1 MLVSRTKDLVTLE
14 EFIIKSQQKFP
25 HATGEL
31 SQLLRD
37 LSLAGKIIADEINK
51 TVVRN
56 ASNPEG
62 MTEEPQERMKRLE
75 EFAETQLTFAL
86 KRSGIVCSVITDDDA
101 TPDTVD
107 PNGKYIVILD
117 PLDGTFNVEINAS
130 IGTIFSIYKRFS
142 EPGTTPGEAESL
154 QQGLNQVASGY
165 ILYGSSVILVFTT
178 KNLGVNIFTLDESLG
193 EFFLAIRDIEV
204 PDEGKTFSLNTSYY
218 NGWDAGVKRYY
229 AKLRGEKKSDEED
242 DDNPK
247 PVYSYRYIGSFVAD
261 VHRTLLEGGIFLF
274 PRSDYY
280 PEGKL
285 KLMYQCNPIALIME
299 QAGGR
304 ASAIGK
310 RILNIT
316 PTDIHQTTPI
326 TLGSV
331 KNVLEAEREL
341 RPLDE
346 QSV

>member
-1 MLVSRTKDLVTLE
+1 MPGSRTKDLVTLD

-25 HATGEL
+25 EATGEL

-37 LSLAGKIIADEINK
+37 LALAGKIIADEINK
-51 TVVRN
+51 TVVRS

-62 MTEEPQERMKRLE
+62 ITEEPQERMNRLE

-101 TPDTVD
+101 RPNTVD
-107 PNGKYIVILD
+107 KDGKYIVILD

-130 IGTIFSIYKRFS
+130 IGTIFSIYRRFS
-142 EPGTTPGEAESL
+142 ETGTLPDESESL
-154 QQGLNQVASGY
+154 QPGLNQVASGY

-178 KNLGVNIFTLDESLG
+178 KNMGVNLFTLDESLG
-193 EFFLAIRDIEV
+193 EFFLAIPDIRV
-204 PDEGKTFSLNTSYY
+204 PEEGKIFSLNTSYF
-218 NGWDAGVKRYY
+218 NGWDEGVKRYY
-229 AKLRGEKKSDEED
+229 ARLRGENLEEG
-242 DDNPK
+242 K
-247 PVYSYRYIGSFVAD
+247 ESGYSYRYIGSFVAD

-274 PRSDYY
+274 PKSSYY
-280 PEGKL
+280 PNGKL
-285 KLMYQCNPIALIME
+285 KLMYQCNPIALIVE
-299 QAGGR
+299 QARGR

-316 PTDIHQTTPI
+316 PQDIHQATPI

-331 KNVLEAEREL
+331 KNVLDAEKSLKESSK
-341 RPLDE
+341 E
-346 QSV
+346 

>member
-1 MLVSRTKDLVTLE
+1 MLASRSKDLVTLE

-25 HATGEL
+25 QATGEL

-37 LSLAGKIIADEINK
+37 LALAGKIIADEINK

-62 MTEEPQERMKRLE
+62 ITEEPLERMNRLE

-101 TPDTVD
+101 RPNTVD
-107 PNGKYIVILD
+107 PDGKYIVILD

-130 IGTIFSIYKRFS
+130 IGTIFSIYRRFS
-142 EPGTTPGEAESL
+142 EPGTMPDESESL
-154 QQGLNQVASGY
+154 QPGLNQVASGY

-178 KNLGVNIFTLDESLG
+178 KNLGVNLFTLDESLG
-193 EFFLAIRDIEV
+193 EFFLAMPDIRV
-204 PDEGKTFSLNTSYY
+204 PEQGKTFSLNTSYF
-218 NGWDAGVKRYY
+218 NGWDEGVKRYY
-229 AKLRGEKKSDEED
+229 AKLRGENLED
-242 DDNPK
+242 GK
-247 PVYSYRYIGSFVAD
+247 EGGYSYRYIGSFVAD

-274 PRSDYY
+274 PKSSYY
-280 PEGKL
+280 PNGKL
-285 KLMYQCNPIALIME
+285 KLMYQCNPIALIVE
-299 QAGGR
+299 QARGR

-316 PTDIHQTTPI
+316 PEEIHQTTPI

-331 KNVLEAEREL
+331 NNVLDAEKSLKE
-341 RPLDE
+341 
-346 QSV
+346 SVKQ

>member
-1 MLVSRTKDLVTLE
+1 MLVSRSKDLVTLE

-62 MTEEPQERMKRLE
+62 MTEEPQQRMSRLE
-75 EFAETQLTFAL
+75 EFAESQLTFAL

-101 TPDTVD
+101 RPNTVD
-107 PNGKYIVILD
+107 PDGKYIVILD

-142 EPGTTPGEAESL
+142 EPGTMPDESESL

-178 KNLGVNIFTLDESLG
+178 KNLGVNLFTLDESLG
-193 EFFLAIRDIEV
+193 EFFLAIPDIEV
-204 PDEGKTFSLNTSYY
+204 PAEGKTFSLNTSYF
-218 NGWDAGVKRYY
+218 NGWDEGVKRYY
-229 AKLRGEKKSDEED
+229 AKLRGEAGGGKDDKDKKT
-242 DDNPK
+242 
-247 PVYSYRYIGSFVAD
+247 YSYRYIGSFVAD

-274 PRSDYY
+274 PRSHYY

-285 KLMYQCNPIALIME
+285 KLMYQCNPIALIVE

-316 PTDIHQTTPI
+316 PKNIHQTTPI

-331 KNVLEAEREL
+331 KNVLDAENEL
-341 RPLDE
+341 RPLE
-346 QSV
+346 EKTG